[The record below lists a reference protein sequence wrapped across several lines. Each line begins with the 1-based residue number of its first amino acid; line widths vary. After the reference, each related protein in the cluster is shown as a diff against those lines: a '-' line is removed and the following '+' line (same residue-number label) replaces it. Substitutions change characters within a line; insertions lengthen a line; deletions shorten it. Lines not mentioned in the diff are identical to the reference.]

1 MDFPTKNPSSPS
13 LAAAPFPFP
22 LSMLFLAQFGCSG
35 AFLTHGVFLIRVFLF
50 FALSEEG
57 KSNQYAPHTHE
68 HTKQTEDGATRQA
81 KRKER
86 GRAPQPSIPPSPSL
100 SQRPFV
106 CCHSSAC
113 ARPLQPDSLCPGV
126 KFVLGGGGGREGDR

>member
-57 KSNQYAPHTHE
+57 KSNQYAPHTHA
-68 HTKQTEDGATRQA
+68 HIPSKPKMVQLDR
-81 KRKER
+81 RKEKNVGGLR
-86 GRAPQPSIPPSPSL
+86 NRQFLPLHPSL
-100 SQRPFV
+100 NGP
-106 CCHSSAC
+106 SSAVTQVRVR
-113 ARPLQPDSLCPGV
+113 ARCNQTASV
-126 KFVLGGGGGREGDR
+126 RV